1 MSDHLGESTEPTQ
14 LMLPAVLDL
23 KAAQDLKQALEEACA
38 REAPLQVDASQ
49 VQRVSS
55 LCLQLLAAARKEFV
69 SHPRFAIT
77 GPSTA
82 FIETVTGLG
91 LAEALGLSGEGNG

>member
-1 MSDHLGESTEPTQ
+1 
-14 LMLPAVLDL
+14 
-23 KAAQDLKQALEEACA
+23 
-38 REAPLQVDASQ
+38 
-49 VQRVSS
+49 
-55 LCLQLLAAARKEFV
+55 LQLLAAARKEFV